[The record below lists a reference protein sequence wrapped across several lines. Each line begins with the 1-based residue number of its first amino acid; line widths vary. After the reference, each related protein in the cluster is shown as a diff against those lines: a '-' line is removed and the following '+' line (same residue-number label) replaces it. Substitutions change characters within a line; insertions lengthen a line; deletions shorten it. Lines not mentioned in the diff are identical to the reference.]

1 MGQAPATDKIS
12 LRTVPRNFP
21 GRSGTKEDKVYLC
34 SPETA
39 IAAAITGVITDPRDL
54 EKRFKIRYPRF
65 KEPLKVTVN
74 LEMVYPPPKEGKSV
88 KVIRGPNIQPL
99 PKFDPLADKLQG
111 PVLLKLENNISTDEI
126 SPAGS
131 KVLPF
136 RSNIPE
142 ISKYTFS
149 TVDETFYKRAMHTQK
164 TGSFIV
170 AGSNYGQGS
179 SREHAALAPNYLGI
193 RAIFAKS
200 YARIH
205 RSNLI
210 NFGILPLVF
219 ANENDWKKIDKED
232 VLILRDIHET
242 VKRGSDFK
250 VFNQT
255 KNQDILMKCPLT
267 QYERSVL
274 LDGGLI
280 NYMVKQGLQ

>member
-1 MGQAPATDKIS
+1 M
-12 LRTVPRNFP
+12 
-21 GRSGTKEDKVYLC
+21 
-34 SPETA
+34 
-39 IAAAITGVITDPRDL
+39 
-54 EKRFKIRYPRF
+54 
-65 KEPLKVTVN
+65 
-74 LEMVYPPPKEGKSV
+74 

-99 PKFDPLADKLQG
+99 PKFEPLADKQQG

-142 ISKYTFS
+142 ISKFTFGR
-149 TVDETFYKRAMHTQK
+149 VDETYYKRAMHNQK

-179 SREHAALAPNYLGI
+179 SREHAALAPNFLGVK
-193 RAIFAKS
+193 AVLAKS

-210 NFGILPLVF
+210 NFGILPLIFV
-219 ANENDWKKIDKED
+219 NENDWKGIDRDD
-232 VLILRDIHET
+232 VLIIKDIHNS
-242 VKRGSDFK
+242 VKSGEDIT

-255 KNQDILMKCPLT
+255 KNKEIKMKCPLSKH
-267 QYERSVL
+267 ERAVL

-280 NYMVKQGLQ
+280 NYMVKHGLQ